1 MDKILNPTREQLT
14 KIANDILFS
23 PFHIGGVIHSGMY
36 SNETL
41 RPLRIGESVATKNKS
56 KINKGE
62 IMDNVRHSLSFTVVS
77 PLRARAMYE
86 IVEDLRQ
93 YAESGLDLSSNLEG
107 YLRKNINEIYI
118 GLTDEIV
125 ENCINESVRHTS
137 MEYFNFLQDNDAE
150 ASDDYFLL
158 FEIEKVDDRFV
169 KKDKFDLELLMCLQ
183 AHVDGRTDK
192 VTREE
197 VRDNFINQVTRY
209 MLESFYGNNQ
219 ILNGQ
224 ARIIR

>member
-1 MDKILNPTREQLT
+1 MVQTLNPTREQLN
-14 KIANDILFS
+14 KIATDMLLT
-23 PFHIGGVIHSGMY
+23 PFCVGGVIDSYMY
-36 SNETL
+36 KNETL
-41 RPLRIGESVATKNKS
+41 RPLQFGESVVTINKS
-56 KINKGE
+56 KINKG
-62 IMDNVRHSLSFTVVS
+62 DNMENSKNSLSFTVVS

-158 FEIEKVDDRFV
+158 FEIEKVDDRFF

-192 VTREE
+192 ITREE
-197 VRDNFINQVTRY
+197 VKDNFIKQVTRY
-209 MLESFYGNNQ
+209 MLENFKGNM
-219 ILNGQ
+219 ITRNGQ